1 MKIHIVK
8 QGDTLYEL
16 AQKYGVPLEKLIE
29 ANPHLTNPDVLNI
42 GDKVKIPV
50 PASPVPESGELYHK
64 HTVKQGDTL
73 WKLSKAW
80 GIQLKDLIEANP
92 QIKNPDV
99 LKIGE
104 VINIPKK
111 PAAAPAHSGTTA
123 GSVAGST
130 TPAGKTYT
138 GPIEQ
143 PPVEQPPHKA
153 PTAPVEKAPTAPIT
167 KAPTAPIEK
176 APTAPIPVEKAPTA
190 PIPVPQPVTETVHTE
205 TQSLFVQIS
214 VPAQE
219 VVAEA
224 PKPIEPPKEYCPPE
238 PPKPYCGCAPVP
250 VCDKAYG
257 YPGIT
262 ENPNY
267 YDCPPAYPM
276 YENIQPAPYMPGAVQ
291 PIGFMPEPIAPYC
304 YPEPTLYA
312 QPTPYMESAVSPQ
325 YFPGIAPGYSA
336 DQSAGGYMG
345 FPAPATPA
353 TPAQVSPAY
362 VSQPPALPWPSC
374 GCDNYSGIQPVPY
387 AQAGYEAPGFGGM
400 PAYSPQ
406 PAFYPSY
413 SAGIPQ
419 SYMIPQTAAE
429 TYQSPMVSGLPPIPQ
444 YPDVQDGIILDR
456 RPVEQTQTQTQASA
470 ADIQEL
476 APVAEEAK
484 AERSKPKVKTSA
496 RSTET
501 KSGSSTKKQTG
512 ANTKN
517 SGAKKRRNPW
527 ISD

>member
-29 ANPHLTNPDVLNI
+29 ANPQLTNPDVLNI

-92 QIKNPDV
+92 HIKNPDV
-99 LKIGE
+99 LKIGD

-111 PAAAPAHSGTTA
+111 PAAPPAHVGTTT
-123 GSVAGST
+123 GSVAEKT
-130 TPAGKTYT
+130 TPGGKAYT

-143 PPVEQPPHKA
+143 PHHKA
-153 PTAPVEKAPTAPIT
+153 PTAPIEKAPTTPIE

-176 APTAPIPVEKAPTA
+176 APTAPIPQ
-190 PIPVPQPVTETVHTE
+190 PVPVPAPPVTETVHTE

-219 VVAEA
+219 AVVLPEV
-224 PKPIEPPKEYCPPE
+224 KPVEPSYCPPE
-238 PPKPYCGCAPVP
+238 PPKSFCGCPPVP
-250 VCDKAYG
+250 VCDKSYG

-267 YDCPPAYPM
+267 YDCPTAYPI
-276 YENIQPAPYMPGAVQ
+276 YESIQPTPYMPGMVQPAGFMPGAVQ
-291 PIGFMPEPIAPYC
+291 PSGFMPESMAPYC

-312 QPTPYMESAVSPQ
+312 QPAPFMDSAASPQ
-325 YFPGIAPGYSA
+325 FFPGVVPGYSA
-336 DQSAGGYMG
+336 DQSAGGFMN
-345 FPAPATPA
+345 FPAAPE
-353 TPAQVSPAY
+353 VSPAF
-362 VSQPPALPWPSC
+362 VSQAPAMPWPSC
-374 GCDNYSGIQPVPY
+374 GCGGDYSGIQPVPY
-387 AQAGYEAPGFGGM
+387 AQGGFDAPGYGSMPEYSSQPVFQPSFSGM
-400 PAYSPQ
+400 
-406 PAFYPSY
+406 
-413 SAGIPQ
+413 PQ
-419 SYMIPQTAAE
+419 SYMMPQTAADS
-429 TYQSPMVSGLPPIPQ
+429 YQTPMVSGIPPIPQ
-444 YPDVQDGIILDR
+444 YPGAQEGMMLDR
-456 RPVEQTQTQTQASA
+456 QPVETVQAA
-470 ADIQEL
+470 VTEIQDP
-476 APVAEEAK
+476 APAAEETRT

-501 KSGSSTKKQTG
+501 KSGSTSKKQTG
-512 ANTKN
+512 AKAKN
-517 SGAKKRRNPW
+517 NGAKKRRNPW
-527 ISD
+527 ISG